1 MAARGSIQQNPSQVA
16 GTFQPAPPVASGIIP
31 GPSAPLQM
39 GQAGTVPWVN
49 VMYASDSRWEK
60 PSTWEKVDLLQE
72 ALKPSIRSFTRV
84 TSRSPPSVP
93 GSPWQSYAS
102 QLDILQRES
111 DRFWSADRRPGAP
124 PKLAGLAAWRGGVL
138 MVREAGFHITEEMT
152 EEFMHAKLRGYRHRD
167 GSPGDKFIEQTHN
180 QFQNV
185 LLAADTRRGRFRAQ
199 AVERRGQQGVS
210 ENTTAIL
217 DNIVARDPE
226 RFLAWLSTMGYLYFT
241 MKDHN
246 PYAFSWEDWC
256 FWKAPRSFEVCCKQ
270 ASAVK
275 RPLLGPGAIDRAKY
289 GPRGDRPTITLA
301 EAKKGN
307 KKALDFQDTADGIE
321 VSLKEK
327 AQYYIIGGEATSREA
342 AAHYHA
348 IRGEDLWL
356 FEPMNSVKEAYNDLS
371 RQREAEVEPSFR
383 CLR

>member
-1 MAARGSIQQNPSQVA
+1 
-16 GTFQPAPPVASGIIP
+16 
-31 GPSAPLQM
+31 
-39 GQAGTVPWVN
+39 
-49 VMYASDSRWEK
+49 
-60 PSTWEKVDLLQE
+60 
-72 ALKPSIRSFTRV
+72 
-84 TSRSPPSVP
+84 
-93 GSPWQSYAS
+93 
-102 QLDILQRES
+102 
-111 DRFWSADRRPGAP
+111 
-124 PKLAGLAAWRGGVL
+124 

-185 LLAADTRRGRFRAQ
+185 LLAADTRRGRIRAQ